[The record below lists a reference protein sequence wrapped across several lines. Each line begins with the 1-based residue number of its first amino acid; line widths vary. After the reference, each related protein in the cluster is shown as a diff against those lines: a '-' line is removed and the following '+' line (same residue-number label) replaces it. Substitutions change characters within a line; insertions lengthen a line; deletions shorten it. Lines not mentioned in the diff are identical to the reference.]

1 MLSASDSTQFTYLL
15 KAKKKKIE
23 GEKENIIKIKSVF
36 LRLKLMNK
44 FP

>member
-1 MLSASDSTQFTYLL
+1 MLPASDSTQFLT
-15 KAKKKKIE
+15 KSKKKRRGRE
-23 GEKENIIKIKSVF
+23 RENIIKIKSVF